1 MHIGSSNRYA
11 YVSQSM
17 FVLILLG
24 VAVAGS
30 GSARWIA
37 KFGVLWLLVVGIA
50 EFHDDPVRKYFTR
63 GPLWLDEVAAWHRD
77 PNHLIRIWPD
87 GWAINM
93 NAHEPFD
100 H

>member
-1 MHIGSSNRYA
+1 MSAFFGS
-11 YVSQSM
+11 
-17 FVLILLG
+17 
-24 VAVAGS
+24 
-30 GSARWIA
+30 
-37 KFGVLWLLVVGIA
+37 VVGIA
-50 EFHDDPVRKYFTR
+50 EFHDDPGREYFTR
-63 GPLWLDEVAAWHRD
+63 GPPWLDEVAAWHRD